1 MAVSQVTALDLG
13 YFLQIAFSDGIRN
26 QLSSDYKD
34 WEMIKQVA
42 LNATPDGR
50 QLQYL
55 LQTGYGPSAVQARG
69 VNQLAFPASQKATS
83 SEGVATYKEF
93 DATVEIE
100 YNLWNRARKAPAKYV
115 EPLANE
121 ISSKTIATKRYMAS
135 LVYGDGSGVV
145 GQLVANG
152 AAVTSPA
159 SDALTFTV
167 PNSIATGTNTARG
180 HIGNFQNGDILVLKD
195 ADGTATAL
203 AVTTTGTLPVYWKV
217 VSKNRS
223 NGTVVLQGL
232 TAAFASAGTISV
244 VGTQP
249 AAGAV
254 FYRYGQNTGAVD
266 ALDLSA
272 ITSATDY
279 GTLTEVFAGLESLT
293 ANDNRKIHGINLTG
307 SSAGTRF
314 DAGGA
319 TAIDGDMIHETM
331 DEIKL
336 NVGKNQYKWSKAVS
350 APQIIRKLI
359 SDRDDDRRFN
369 VSDDLKSGSRKFTY
383 QHEEDTLE
391 FVSSE
396 FSPSSRVWL
405 FPEGKSGNSKV
416 LEFHGTD
423 FEPVKGQDMSA
434 FHLRPSSSGG
444 HERVMTSYME
454 ALAVLICKH
463 PAAFGVITNFTA

>member
-42 LNATPDGR
+42 LNGTPDGR

-69 VNQLAFPASQKATS
+69 VTQAAFPASQKASS

-93 DATVEIE
+93 DATIEIE

-121 ISSKTIATKRYMAS
+121 ISSKTIATKRFMAS

-145 GQLVANG
+145 GQATG
-152 AAVTSPA
+152 TTAVTSPT
-159 SDALTFTV
+159 SNSLTFT
-167 PNSIATGTNTARG
+167 IAATTSARG

-203 AVTTTGTLPVYWKV
+203 DTSLATEPVYWKV

-223 NGTVVLQGL
+223 AGTVVLQGL
-232 TAAFASAGTISV
+232 DSAFAPVATITSV
-244 VGTQP
+244 TTPP

-254 FYRYGQNTGAVD
+254 FYRYGQQTGAVD

-293 ANDNRKIHGINLTG
+293 ANDGRKIHGINLSG

-314 DAGGA
+314 DGSAG
-319 TAIDGDMIHETM
+319 AIDGDMIHETL
-331 DEIKL
+331 DEVKL

-350 APQIIRKLI
+350 APQVIRKLI
-359 SDRDDDRRFN
+359 SDRDSDRRFN

-396 FSPSSRVWL
+396 FSPAQRIWL

-434 FHLRPSSSGG
+434 FHLRPSANGG
-444 HERVMTSYME
+444 HERIMTSYME

>member
-69 VNQLAFPASQKATS
+69 VTQAAFPGSQKAAST
-83 SEGVATYKEF
+83 EGVATYKEF
-93 DATVEIE
+93 DATIEIE

-121 ISSKTIATKRYMAS
+121 ISSKTIATKRFMAS

-145 GQLVANG
+145 GQSTGA

-159 SDALTFTV
+159 SDALTFT
-167 PNSIATGTNTARG
+167 IAATDSARG

-203 AVTTTGTLPVYWKV
+203 DTSLATEPVYWKV

-223 NGTVVLQGL
+223 AGTVVLQGL
-232 TAAFASAGTISV
+232 DLTFAPVATISSV
-244 VGTQP
+244 TTPP

-254 FYRYGQNTGAVD
+254 FYRYGQQTGAVD

-293 ANDNRKIHGINLTG
+293 ANDNRKVNGINMTG
-307 SSAGTRF
+307 SVSGTRF
-314 DAGGA
+314 DGSAA
-319 TAIDGDMIHETM
+319 AVDGDMIHEIL
-331 DEIKL
+331 DEVKL

-350 APQIIRKLI
+350 APQVIRKLI
-359 SDRDDDRRFN
+359 SDRDADRRFN

-396 FSPSSRVWL
+396 FSPAKRIWL

-434 FHLRPSSSGG
+434 FHLRPSASGG
-444 HERVMTSYME
+444 HERIMTSYME

-463 PAAFGVITNFTA
+463 PAAFGVITNFTT

>member
-69 VNQLAFPASQKATS
+69 VNQLAFPASQKASS

-121 ISSKTIATKRYMAS
+121 ISSKTIATKRFMAS
-135 LVYGDGSGVV
+135 LVYGDGTGVV
-145 GQLVANG
+145 GQTT
-152 AAVTSPA
+152 AAATTVTSPT
-159 SDALTFTV
+159 SNSLIFTI
-167 PNSIATGTNTARG
+167 SAADGARG

-203 AVTTTGTLPVYWKV
+203 DTSLATEPVYWKV
-217 VSKNRS
+217 ISKSRS
-223 NGTVVLQGL
+223 AGTVTLQGL
-232 TAAFASAGTISV
+232 DSAFAPVATIASV
-244 VGTQP
+244 TTSP

-307 SSAGTRF
+307 SSAGTRLN
-314 DAGGA
+314 GA
-319 TAIDGDMIHETM
+319 AAAIDGDMIHEIM
-331 DEIKL
+331 DEVKL

-350 APQIIRKLI
+350 APQVIRKLI
-359 SDRDDDRRFN
+359 SDRDSDRRFN

-396 FSPSSRVWL
+396 FSPAARVWL

-434 FHLRPSSSGG
+434 FHLRPSASGG

>member
-69 VNQLAFPASQKATS
+69 VTQAAFPASQKASS

-93 DATVEIE
+93 DATIEIE

-121 ISSKTIATKRYMAS
+121 ISSKTIATKRFMAS
-135 LVYGDGSGVV
+135 LVYGDGTGVV
-145 GQLVANG
+145 GETEVYPTTSNT
-152 AAVTSPA
+152 AALTSPV
-159 SDALTFTV
+159 SDALTFKI
-167 PNSIATGTNTARG
+167 SAGTSVRG
-180 HIGNFQNGDILVLKD
+180 HVGNFQNGDILVLRD
-195 ADGTATAL
+195 ADGTASAL
-203 AVTTTGTLPVYWKV
+203 AVTTATTNAPVYWKV
-217 VSKNRS
+217 VSKSRS
-223 NGTVVLQGL
+223 AGTATLQGL
-232 TAAFASAGTISV
+232 DSSFASVGNITVI
-244 VGTQP
+244 GTQ
-249 AAGAV
+249 AATGAV
-254 FYRYGQNTGAVD
+254 FYRYGQNTGATTG
-266 ALDLSA
+266 LDLSA

-307 SSAGTRF
+307 SSAGTRL
-314 DAGGA
+314 DGNN
-319 TAIDGDMIHETM
+319 TAIDGDMIHELM
-331 DEIKL
+331 DEVKL

-350 APQIIRKLI
+350 APQVIRKLI
-359 SDRDDDRRFN
+359 SDRDSDRRFN

-396 FSPSSRVWL
+396 FSPSKRIWL

-434 FHLRPSSSGG
+434 FHLRPSANGG

>member
-69 VNQLAFPASQKATS
+69 VTQAAFPASQKASS

-93 DATVEIE
+93 DATIEIE

-121 ISSKTIATKRYMAS
+121 ISSKTIATKRFMAS
-135 LVYGDGSGVV
+135 LVYGDGTGVV
-145 GQLVANG
+145 GQSTG
-152 AAVTSPA
+152 AAVVTSPT
-159 SDALTFTV
+159 SSSLTFTV
-167 PNSIATGTNTARG
+167 SATTSARG
-180 HIGNFQNGDILVLKD
+180 HIGNFQNGDILVLKN
-195 ADGTATAL
+195 ADGTTTAL
-203 AVTTTGTLPVYWKV
+203 DTNLATEPVYWKV
-217 VSKNRS
+217 VSKSRS
-223 NGTVVLQGL
+223 AGTVVLQGL
-232 TAAFASAGTISV
+232 DSAFAPVATITSV
-244 VGTQP
+244 TTPP

-254 FYRYGQNTGAVD
+254 FYRYGQQTGATD

-307 SSAGTRF
+307 SSAGTRL
-314 DAGGA
+314 DGAAG
-319 TAIDGDMIHETM
+319 AIDGDMIHEIM
-331 DEIKL
+331 DEVKL

-350 APQIIRKLI
+350 APQVIRKLI
-359 SDRDDDRRFN
+359 SDRDSDRRFQ

-391 FVSSE
+391 FVASE
-396 FSPSSRVWL
+396 FSPAQRIWL

-434 FHLRPSSSGG
+434 FHLRPSANGG